1 MQTSAAAP
9 KPSGYFA
16 LVVGNNA
23 YPGFPLT
30 KCEND
35 AEDMADLL
43 QRAGFTVTK
52 LLDASKRQ

>member
-9 KPSGYFA
+9 TPSGYFA

-23 YPGFPLT
+23 YPRSPLS

-35 AEDMADLL
+35 AKDMADLL
-43 QRAGFTVTK
+43 LGAGFTVTK
-52 LLDASKRQ
+52 LLNATKRE